1 MAELLKIVESYV
13 KDWMRDVLEE
23 LKAIDDSKN
32 QIKIKQPSCDTWNK
46 YVKIDGACEITGF
59 SKGTIYNLISKKQI
73 PFHRIRRSIR
83 FDPAELELWIK
94 EGRPEIV
101 KLGLRELKGE

>member
-32 QIKIKQPSCDTWNK
+32 QIKK
-46 YVKIDGACEITGF
+46 
-59 SKGTIYNLISKKQI
+59 
-73 PFHRIRRSIR
+73 
-83 FDPAELELWIK
+83 
-94 EGRPEIV
+94 
-101 KLGLRELKGE
+101 